1 MSEPVTAMRKLTFH
15 TGLPVGTRA
24 TFTHEGEPWIA
35 LPAAKYVATLTI
47 CDNLI
52 GNLQSI
58 RHTATKWLAA
68 NPGDVQR
75 AGMLLAVIA
84 RADKA
89 AETAALEKVSVQTA
103 IGGTA

>member
-35 LPAAKYVATLTI
+35 LPKNKYVAILTI

-52 GNLQSI
+52 GALNNTRRQCINWINAWPSDATKVAKVLEIVRAADEKAQ
-58 RHTATKWLAA
+58 TAT
-68 NPGDVQR
+68 
-75 AGMLLAVIA
+75 
-84 RADKA
+84 
-89 AETAALEKVSVQTA
+89 LEKVETNA
-103 IGGTA
+103 L